1 MRAGSPLVLALAVL
15 AATASAGCGIGA
27 GKAPSGV
34 QLSVTRDFGAVALG
48 SWSAPRVRGEETVMS
63 FLARN
68 AKVST
73 RYGGGF
79 VQSIDGVGGGR
90 AGGRPVDWFYYVN
103 GVEAGRGAAAT
114 RLHGG
119 ERIWWDRHDWS
130 QTDHIP
136 AVVGSF
142 PEPFRHGIGGKRLPV
157 RVECESVAGV
167 ACRTVV
173 SRLRARG
180 VPAAVAALGTGAE
193 PRTPA

>member
-15 AATASAGCGIGA
+15 AATTSAGCGIGA
-27 GKAPSGV
+27 GKASSGV

-114 RLHGG
+114 R
-119 ERIWWDRHDWS
+119 
-130 QTDHIP
+130 
-136 AVVGSF
+136 
-142 PEPFRHGIGGKRLPV
+142 
-157 RVECESVAGV
+157 
-167 ACRTVV
+167 
-173 SRLRARG
+173 
-180 VPAAVAALGTGAE
+180 
-193 PRTPA
+193 